1 MINHN
6 SIDFYIDIKSP
17 YAYLALDPAIEMFD
31 QLGLRWSLLPYTLD
45 IADYLGSAT
54 VNKEGKVISSKRTA
68 HQWRRVKYSYMDCR
82 RMANLQGKTILGTQ
96 KIWDSSLFSMAHLWV
111 KEKSEKTLLPFLRES
126 FQLFWKRELDIEN
139 EKVLLNLIDKFQ
151 LDSTDFISW
160 KSNNQNCVTS
170 LMDTALSMGI
180 FGVPTFVFEEEIF
193 WGSEKLALI
202 SAKVTGDYSALT

>member
-1 MINHN
+1 MSDN
-6 SIDFYIDIKSP
+6 SIDFYIDIKSL
-17 YAYLALDPAIEMFD
+17 YAYLALDPAIKIFD
-31 QLGLRWSLLPYTLD
+31 QLELQCNLLPYTLD

-54 VNKEGKVISSKRTA
+54 VNNQGKIISSNRTA

-160 KSNNQNCVTS
+160 KKNNQNCVTS
-170 LMDTALSMGI
+170 LMDTALSLGI

-202 SAKVTGDYSALT
+202 SAKITGDYSALT

>member
-1 MINHN
+1 MSNN
-6 SIDFYIDIKSP
+6 SIDFYVDIKSP

-31 QLGLRWSLLPYTLD
+31 QLGLHWNLLPYTLN

-54 VNKEGKVISSKRTA
+54 VNNEGKIISSNRTA

-111 KEKSEKTLLPFLRES
+111 REKSKQTLLPFLRES

-139 EKVLLNLIDKFQ
+139 EQVILNLIDKFQ
-151 LDSTDFISW
+151 LDSADFIFW
-160 KSNNQNCVTS
+160 KTKNKNCVNS
-170 LMDTALSMGI
+170 LMDTALSRGI

-193 WGSEKLALI
+193 WGSEKLTLI
-202 SAKVTGDYSALT
+202 RAKVTGDYSALT

>member
-1 MINHN
+1 MSNN
-6 SIDFYIDIKSP
+6 SIDFYVDIKSP

-31 QLGLRWSLLPYTLD
+31 QLGLHWNLLPYTLN

-54 VNKEGKVISSKRTA
+54 VNNEGKIISSNRTA

-111 KEKSEKTLLPFLRES
+111 REKSKQTLLPFLLES

-139 EKVLLNLIDKFQ
+139 EQVILNLIDKFR
-151 LDSTDFISW
+151 LDSADFISW
-160 KSNNQNCVTS
+160 KTNNQNCVNS
-170 LMDTALSMGI
+170 LMDTALSRGI

-193 WGSEKLALI
+193 WGSEKLTLI
-202 SAKVTGDYSALT
+202 RAKVTGDYSALT

>member
-1 MINHN
+1 MSDN

-17 YAYLALDPAIEMFD
+17 YAYLALDPAIKVFD
-31 QLGLRWSLLPYTLD
+31 QLGLQWNILPYTLD

-54 VNKEGKVISSKRTA
+54 VNNQGKIISSNKTA

-111 KEKSEKTLLPFLRES
+111 REKSEQTLLPFLRES

-139 EKVLLNLIDKFQ
+139 EQVILNLIDKFQ
-151 LDSTDFISW
+151 LDSADFISW
-160 KSNNQNCVTS
+160 KSNNQNCVNS
-170 LMDTALSMGI
+170 LMDTALSREYLGCQLLSLKKKY
-180 FGVPTFVFEEEIF
+180 FGEV
-193 WGSEKLALI
+193 KN
-202 SAKVTGDYSALT
+202 

>member
-1 MINHN
+1 MSNN
-6 SIDFYIDIKSP
+6 SIDFYVDIKSP

-31 QLGLRWSLLPYTLD
+31 QLGLHWNLLPYTLN

-54 VNKEGKVISSKRTA
+54 VNNEGKIISSNRTA

-111 KEKSEKTLLPFLRES
+111 REKSKQTLLPFLRES

-139 EKVLLNLIDKFQ
+139 EQVILNLIDKFQ
-151 LDSTDFISW
+151 LDSADFISW
-160 KSNNQNCVTS
+160 KTNNQNCVNS
-170 LMDTALSMGI
+170 LMDTALSRGI

-193 WGSEKLALI
+193 WGSEKLTLI
-202 SAKVTGDYSALT
+202 RAKVTGDYSALT

>member
-1 MINHN
+1 MSNN

-17 YAYLALDPAIEMFD
+17 YAYLALDPAIKIFG
-31 QLGLRWSLLPYTLD
+31 QLGLQWNLLPYTLD

-54 VNKEGKVISSKRTA
+54 VNNQGKIISSNRTA

-111 KEKSEKTLLPFLRES
+111 REKSEQTLLPFLLES
-126 FQLFWKRELDIEN
+126 FRLFWKRELDIEN
-139 EKVLLNLIDKFQ
+139 EQVILSLIDKFQ
-151 LDSTDFISW
+151 LDSADFIFW
-160 KSNNQNCVTS
+160 KTNNKNCVTS

>member
-1 MINHN
+1 MSNN

-17 YAYLALDPAIEMFD
+17 YAYLALDPAIEIFD
-31 QLGLRWSLLPYTLD
+31 QLGLHCNLLPFTLN

-54 VNKEGKVISSKRTA
+54 VNNEGKIISSNRTA

-111 KEKSEKTLLPFLRES
+111 REKSKQTLLPFLRES

-139 EKVLLNLIDKFQ
+139 EQVILNLIDKFQ
-151 LDSTDFISW
+151 LDSADFISW
-160 KSNNQNCVTS
+160 KSDNQNCVNS
-170 LMDTALSMGI
+170 LMDTALSRGI

-193 WGSEKLALI
+193 WGSEKLTLI
-202 SAKVTGDYSALT
+202 RAKVTGDYSALT

>member
-1 MINHN
+1 MSNN
-6 SIDFYIDIKSP
+6 LIDFYIDIKSP
-17 YAYLALDPAIEMFD
+17 YAYLALDPAIKIFD
-31 QLGLRWSLLPYTLD
+31 QLSLKWNLWPYTLD

-54 VNKEGKVISSKRTA
+54 VNSDGKIMSSNRTP
-68 HQWRRVKYSYMDCR
+68 HQWQRVKYSYMDCR
-82 RMANLQGKTILGTQ
+82 RMANLQGKIILGTQ
-96 KIWDSSLFSMAHLWV
+96 KIWDSSLFSMAHLWI

>member
-1 MINHN
+1 MSNN
-6 SIDFYIDIKSP
+6 SVDFYIDIKSP
-17 YAYLALDPAIEMFD
+17 YAYLALDPAIKMFD
-31 QLGLRWSLLPYTLD
+31 QLGLQWNLLPYKLD

-54 VNKEGKVISSKRTA
+54 VNNDGKIISSNRTA

-111 KEKSEKTLLPFLRES
+111 KEKSGKTLLPFLRES
-126 FQLFWKRELDIEN
+126 FQLFWKRDLDIEN

-151 LDSTDFISW
+151 LDSTDFIYW
-160 KSNNQNCVTS
+160 KSYNQNCVAS
-170 LMDTALSMGI
+170 LMETALSMGI

-193 WGSEKLALI
+193 WGSEKLGLI
-202 SAKVTGDYSALT
+202 STRVTGDYSALT

>member
-1 MINHN
+1 MSNN
-6 SIDFYIDIKSP
+6 SIDFYVDIKSP

-31 QLGLRWSLLPYTLD
+31 QLGLHWNLLPYTLN

-54 VNKEGKVISSKRTA
+54 VNNEGKIISSNRTA

-111 KEKSEKTLLPFLRES
+111 REKSKQTLLPFLRES

-139 EKVLLNLIDKFQ
+139 EQVILNLIDKFQ
-151 LDSTDFISW
+151 LDSADFISW
-160 KSNNQNCVTS
+160 KSDNQNCVNS
-170 LMDTALSMGI
+170 LMDTALSRGI

-193 WGSEKLALI
+193 WGSEKLTLI
-202 SAKVTGDYSALT
+202 RAKVTGDYSALT

>member
-1 MINHN
+1 MSNN
-6 SIDFYIDIKSP
+6 SIDFYVDIKSP

-31 QLGLRWSLLPYTLD
+31 QLGLHWNLLPYTLN

-54 VNKEGKVISSKRTA
+54 VNNEGKIISSNRTA

-111 KEKSEKTLLPFLRES
+111 REKSKQTLLPFLRES

-139 EKVLLNLIDKFQ
+139 EQVILNLIDKFQ
-151 LDSTDFISW
+151 LDSADFISW
-160 KSNNQNCVTS
+160 KTDNQNCVNS
-170 LMDTALSMGI
+170 LMDTALSRGI

-193 WGSEKLALI
+193 WGSEKLTLI
-202 SAKVTGDYSALT
+202 RAKVTGDYSALT

>member
-1 MINHN
+1 MSNN
-6 SIDFYIDIKSP
+6 SVDFYIDIKSP
-17 YAYLALDPAIEMFD
+17 YAYLALDPAIKIFD
-31 QLGLRWSLLPYTLD
+31 QLGLHWNLLPYTLD

-54 VNKEGKVISSKRTA
+54 VNNEGKIIASNRSA

-111 KEKSEKTLLPFLRES
+111 KEKSEKALLPFLRES

-180 FGVPTFVFEEEIF
+180 FGVPTFVFEAV
-193 WGSEKLALI
+193 SY
-202 SAKVTGDYSALT
+202 THLTLPTICSV

>member
-1 MINHN
+1 MFDN

-17 YAYLALDPAIEMFD
+17 YAYLALYPAIKVFD
-31 QLGLRWSLLPYTLD
+31 LLGLHWNLLPYTLD

-54 VNKEGKVISSKRTA
+54 VNNEGTIISSNRTA

-139 EKVLLNLIDKFQ
+139 EKVLLTLIDKFQ

>member
-1 MINHN
+1 MFNN

-17 YAYLALDPAIEMFD
+17 YAYVALDPAIKIFN
-31 QLGLRWSLLPYTLD
+31 QLGLKCNLLPYTLD

-54 VNKEGKVISSKRTA
+54 VNNEGKIISSNRTA

-126 FQLFWKRELDIEN
+126 FQLFWERALDIEN
-139 EKVLLNLIDKFQ
+139 EKVLFNLIDKFQ

-180 FGVPTFVFEEEIF
+180 FGVPTFVFKEEIF

>member
-1 MINHN
+1 MSNN

-31 QLGLRWSLLPYTLD
+31 QLGLHCNLLPYTLN

-54 VNKEGKVISSKRTA
+54 VNNEGKIISSNRTA

-111 KEKSEKTLLPFLRES
+111 REKSKQTLLPFLRES

-139 EKVLLNLIDKFQ
+139 EQVILNLIDKFQ
-151 LDSTDFISW
+151 LDSADFISW
-160 KSNNQNCVTS
+160 KSDNQNCVNS
-170 LMDTALSMGI
+170 LMDTALSRGI

-193 WGSEKLALI
+193 WGSEKLTLI
-202 SAKVTGDYSALT
+202 RAKVTGDYSALT

>member
-1 MINHN
+1 MSDN

-17 YAYLALDPAIEMFD
+17 YAYLALDPAIKVFD
-31 QLGLRWSLLPYTLD
+31 QLGLQCDILPYTLD

-54 VNKEGKVISSKRTA
+54 VNNEGTIISSNRTA

>member
-1 MINHN
+1 MSNN
-6 SIDFYIDIKSP
+6 PIDFYIDIKSP
-17 YAYLALDPAIEMFD
+17 YAYLALDPAIKMFG
-31 QLGLRWSLLPYTLD
+31 QLGLKWNLLPYTLD

-54 VNKEGKVISSKRTA
+54 VNSEGKIMSSDRTP

-151 LDSTDFISW
+151 LDSIDFISW

-170 LMDTALSMGI
+170 LMNNALSLGI
-180 FGVPTFVFEEEIF
+180 FGVPTFVFREEIF
-193 WGSEKLALI
+193 WGSEK
-202 SAKVTGDYSALT
+202 

>member
-1 MINHN
+1 MSNN
-6 SIDFYIDIKSP
+6 SVDFYIDIKSP
-17 YAYLALDPAIEMFD
+17 YAYLALDPAIKTFD
-31 QLGLRWSLLPYTLD
+31 QLGLQWNLLPYTLD
-45 IADYLGSAT
+45 IADYLGSAA
-54 VNKEGKVISSKRTA
+54 VNNGGKIISSNRTA
-68 HQWRRVKYSYMDCR
+68 LQWRRVIYFYVDCR

-151 LDSTDFISW
+151 LDSTEFISW
-160 KSNNQNCVTS
+160 KNDNQKCVTS

>member
-1 MINHN
+1 MSNN

-31 QLGLRWSLLPYTLD
+31 QLGLHFNLLPYTLN

-54 VNKEGKVISSKRTA
+54 VNNEGKIISSNRTA

-82 RMANLQGKTILGTQ
+82 RMASLQGKTILGTQ
-96 KIWDSSLFSMAHLWV
+96 KIWDSLLFSMAHLWV
-111 KEKSEKTLLPFLRES
+111 REKSEETLLPFLRDS

-139 EKVLLNLIDKFQ
+139 EQVILNLIDKFQ
-151 LDSTDFISW
+151 LDSADFIFW
-160 KSNNQNCVTS
+160 KTNNKNCVNS
-170 LMDTALSMGI
+170 LMDTALSRGI

-193 WGSEKLALI
+193 WGSEKLTLI
-202 SAKVTGDYSALT
+202 RAKVTGDYSALT

>member
-1 MINHN
+1 MSNN
-6 SIDFYIDIKSP
+6 SVDFYIDIKSP
-17 YAYLALDPAIEMFD
+17 YAYLALDPAIKIFD
-31 QLGLRWSLLPYTLD
+31 QLGLQWNLLPYTLD

-54 VNKEGKVISSKRTA
+54 VNNEGTIISSNRTA

-151 LDSTDFISW
+151 LDSADFTSW